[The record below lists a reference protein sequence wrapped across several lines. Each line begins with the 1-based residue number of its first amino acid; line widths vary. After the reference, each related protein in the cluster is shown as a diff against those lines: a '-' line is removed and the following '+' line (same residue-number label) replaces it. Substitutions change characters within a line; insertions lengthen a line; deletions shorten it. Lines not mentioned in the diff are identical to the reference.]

1 MNRKKWKKL
10 LILFLCLLFVQAP
23 ALHLV
28 QPVRA
33 AAASKSGL
41 TEKKGN
47 YYFYNAKGVKIKN
60 KWKKIKGSYYYFGSN
75 GAAVKGK
82 TEMEMDGM
90 EITVPAVKTIAG
102 KKYAFDS
109 EGKRMSGV
117 VVKNNKLF
125 MFDSGSGVYDAAATQ
140 KLRKAAGYGQPAE
153 TLKALLTSWVG
164 KPLKEEVIEDR
175 CDGSGQD
182 IFWYYKNF
190 TVSVFRPIRG
200 NELVMGIM
208 AA

>member
-10 LILFLCLLFVQAP
+10 LILLLCLLFVQAP

-28 QPVRA
+28 SPMQA
-33 AAASKSGL
+33 AAASKKGL
-41 TEKKGN
+41 TVKKGN

-60 KWKKIKGSYYYFGSN
+60 KWKKVKGSYYYFGSN

-82 TEMEMDGM
+82 NEMGM
-90 EITVPAVKTIAG
+90 SVPAFKTIDG
-102 KKYAFDS
+102 KKYAFDP

-117 VVKNNKLF
+117 VIKNNKLF
-125 MFDSGSGVYDAAATQ
+125 VFDSGSGVYDASATR
-140 KLRKAAGYGQPAE
+140 KLRKAAGNGQPAG
-153 TLKALLTSWVG
+153 TLKTLLASWVG
-164 KPLKEEVIEDR
+164 KPLKEEVIGDS
-175 CDGSGQD
+175 CYGDGQD
-182 IFWYYKNF
+182 VLWYYKNF
-190 TVSVFRPIRG
+190 IVSVFRPTKG